1 MATATIRIK
10 KGTTAEWTESH
21 RVLDDGELGLE
32 LTVDGHRIIRIGNG
46 ATEFMDLP
54 VSVDI
59 EEVREI
65 KKGMDDDAKTYYEDM
80 VKKGEEF
87 IAEIKAMATTVELED
102 EATGIKYRMGL
113 SGGTMYF
120 EEMKKEATVPDV
132 GGDTG
137 GGETGGNE
145 TGGGSEESGETENT
159 EQEVTE

>member
-54 VSVDI
+54 VSFDI

-65 KKGMDDDAKTYYEDM
+65 KEGMEDNAKTYYEDM
-80 VKKGEEF
+80 VKRGEEY

-120 EEMKKEATVPDV
+120 EEMKKEATVPDA

-137 GGETGGNE
+137 GGE

-159 EQEVTE
+159 EQEESE

>member
-21 RVLDDGELGLE
+21 RVLDVGELGLE
-32 LTVDGHRIIRIGNG
+32 LTTDGHRIIRIGNG

-54 VSVDI
+54 VSFDI

-65 KKGMDDDAKTYYEDM
+65 KEGMDGNAKTYYEDM
-80 VKKGEEF
+80 VKRGEEF
-87 IAEIKAMATTVELED
+87 IAEIKAMTTTVELED

-120 EEMKKEATVPDV
+120 EEMKKETTVPDV
-132 GGDTG
+132 GGDTEDG
-137 GGETGGNE
+137 E

-159 EQEVTE
+159 GQEESE

>member
-1 MATATIRIK
+1 MATATVRVK
-10 KGTTAEWTESH
+10 KGTTAEWIESR
-21 RVLDDGELGLE
+21 RVLDDGEMGLE
-32 LTVDGHRIIRIGNG
+32 LTTDGHRIIRIGNG

-54 VSVDI
+54 VSFDI

-65 KKGMDDDAKTYYEDM
+65 KEGMDGNAKTYYEDM
-80 VKKGEEF
+80 VKRGEEF

-120 EEMKKEATVPDV
+120 EEMKKETTVPDV
-132 GGDTG
+132 GGDTEDG
-137 GGETGGNE
+137 E

-159 EQEVTE
+159 GQEESE